1 MIISL
6 AAEQQQQQQQQNLCL
21 FFCLFFLSPPP
32 LLPIGDLRTSV
43 LLAFAVDKE
52 KDSSVLHV
60 KYVAPFN
67 FVFSLVVL

>member
-6 AAEQQQQQQQQNLCL
+6 AAEQQQQQHQNLCL

-32 LLPIGDLRTSV
+32 PLLPIGDLRTSV
-43 LLAFAVDKE
+43 PLAFAVDKE